1 MVDWLLS
8 IIHYIQKSL
17 VLHRK
22 IPPRCYFFQPFILI
36 YGSNTPHSK
45 IRYNLLTIFH
55 SSKTGDTMSEE
66 KKSFLDKAVDAL
78 TNRDEK
84 AALAKAQREAEAAK
98 RDAAQMRAQMASKKR
113 TDDAKAAAK
122 AKADKVAAQR
132 KTSARRTTAGKKAVG
147 RGSKRSKMEA
157 MTAKK
162 IGVVTEGLKLRSG
175 PGEEFDPP
183 IGWLKT
189 GDKLEI
195 LEELEFWL
203 KVKVE
208 GKEGYV
214 GKKYVKIG
222 K

>member
-1 MVDWLLS
+1 
-8 IIHYIQKSL
+8 
-17 VLHRK
+17 
-22 IPPRCYFFQPFILI
+22 
-36 YGSNTPHSK
+36 
-45 IRYNLLTIFH
+45 
-55 SSKTGDTMSEE
+55 MSEE
-66 KKSFLDKAVDAL
+66 KKSLFDKAVDAL

-84 AALAKAQREAEAAK
+84 EALEKAQREAEAAK
-98 RDAAQMRAQMASKKR
+98 REAARMRAQMASKKR
-113 TDDAKAAAK
+113 TDDARAAAK
-122 AKADKVAAQR
+122 AKADTKRKADARSRTAKKVVR
-132 KTSARRTTAGKKAVG
+132 KGSKKAVL
-147 RGSKRSKMEA
+147 KAK
-157 MTAKK
+157 TAKK

-195 LEELEFWL
+195 LEEQEFWL

-222 K
+222 

>member
-1 MVDWLLS
+1 
-8 IIHYIQKSL
+8 
-17 VLHRK
+17 
-22 IPPRCYFFQPFILI
+22 
-36 YGSNTPHSK
+36 
-45 IRYNLLTIFH
+45 
-55 SSKTGDTMSEE
+55 MSEE

-84 AALAKAQREAEAAK
+84 AALEKAQREAEAAK

-122 AKADKVAAQR
+122 AKTDKIAAQR
-132 KTSARRTTAGKKAVG
+132 KTATQRTVAAKAAADKVTKKAMMDA
-147 RGSKRSKMEA
+147 KL
-157 MTAKK
+157 AKK
-162 IGVVTEGLKLRSG
+162 IGIVTEGLKLRSG

-189 GDKLEI
+189 GDKLDI

-203 KVKVE
+203 KVKFE

-214 GKKYVKIG
+214 GKKYVKIS
-222 K
+222 